1 MGVGECHGGVTRLA
15 TRVADAR
22 KCAGAVHAPTPYP
35 IRSLLMSAKPQTHVI
50 RKGDKVSAIAKTYG
64 FADWK
69 VVWNDKANDALR
81 KLRKTPEGVEAG
93 DKIVIPLNPEVV
105 KENQEQLLKLQ
116 TALDRT
122 RKLRVESEKSFQ
134 EMEKELEDAFED
146 MEDLSAA
153 VDLAALIATAFVG
166 AAVEGATILKGVRAA
181 EKEAVGVAVKGGL
194 KVAALEIAVGIA
206 QPSWWANLIVKRIT
220 GQDNKT
226 AFKVARDQLLKVK
239 SQSLTNVDIRIHDL
253 ERRLTNAG
261 R

>member
-1 MGVGECHGGVTRLA
+1 MVTR
-15 TRVADAR
+15 
-22 KCAGAVHAPTPYP
+22 
-35 IRSLLMSAKPQTHVI
+35 SQTYVVK
-50 RKGDKVSAIAKTYG
+50 KGDKVSAVAKAYG

-81 KLRKTPEGVEAG
+81 KLRKVPEGVEAG
-93 DKIVIPLNPEVV
+93 DKVVIPLNPEEV
-105 KENQEQLLKLQ
+105 KAEKEQLLTLQ
-116 TALDRT
+116 TALDQA

-134 EMEKELEDAFED
+134 AMEKELEDAFDD
-146 MEDLSAA
+146 MEALADA
-153 VDLAALIATAFVG
+153 VDLIALISTAFVG

-181 EKEAVGVAVKGGL
+181 EKEAVGAAVKGGL

-226 AFKVARDQLLKVK
+226 AFKIARDQLLKVK

-253 ERRLTNAG
+253 ERRLKEAG